1 MENSVEFQMFS
12 YELLRLYI
20 DLEQCRDEE
29 LQMKIAEDIDLLE
42 RAISALQ

>member
-42 RAISALQ
+42 RAINALQ